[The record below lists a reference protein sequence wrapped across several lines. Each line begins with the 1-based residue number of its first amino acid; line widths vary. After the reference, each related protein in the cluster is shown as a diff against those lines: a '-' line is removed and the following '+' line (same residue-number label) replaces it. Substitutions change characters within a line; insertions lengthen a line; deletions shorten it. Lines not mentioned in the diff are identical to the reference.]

1 MKVENKI
8 LPNEEQLKGFTDEP
22 EKGPIKM
29 LNLIKLKNYAEY
41 ADGRET
47 NLSGL
52 EAYMLYGEETKKH
65 LEIVGA
71 KIIFSGPVARLM
83 IGEADDMWDLVAIA
97 EYPNRKAMLEMIMDP
112 NYQESA
118 KHREAGLEGQ
128 LNIETK
134 TGEFDW

>member
-1 MKVENKI
+1 MKVENKV
-8 LPNEEQLKGFTDEP
+8 LPNEEQIKGFTDEP

-71 KIIFSGPVARLM
+71 KIIFSGPVSRLM
-83 IGEADDMWDLVAIA
+83 IGESDDMWDLVAIA

-128 LNIETK
+128 LNIEIL
-134 TGEFDW
+134 

>member
-1 MKVENKI
+1 MRIENKI
-8 LPNEEQLKGFTDEP
+8 LPNEEQIKGFTDEP

-65 LEIVGA
+65 LEKVA
-71 KIIFSGPVARLM
+71 FLPSSNTMALPCHSFHSLLAFSNSKYTCLLFKCSNVSTIL
-83 IGEADDMWDLVAIA
+83 
-97 EYPNRKAMLEMIMDP
+97 
-112 NYQESA
+112 
-118 KHREAGLEGQ
+118 
-128 LNIETK
+128 
-134 TGEFDW
+134 

>member
-52 EAYMLYGEETKKH
+52 EAYMLYGEETKEH
-65 LEIVGA
+65 LKKVGA
-71 KIIFSGPVARLM
+71 KIIFSGQVSRLM

-128 LNIETK
+128 LNIEIL
-134 TGEFDW
+134 

>member
-1 MKVENKI
+1 MITRESVFIALRVLSKI
-8 LPNEEQLKGFTDEP
+8 
-22 EKGPIKM
+22 I
-29 LNLIKLKNYAEY
+29 LIKLKNYAEY

-52 EAYMLYGEETKKH
+52 EAYMLYGEETKIH
-65 LEIVGA
+65 LEKVGA
-71 KIIFSGPVARLM
+71 KIIFSGPVSRLM

-118 KHREAGLEGQ
+118 KHREAALEGQ
-128 LNIETK
+128 LNIEVL
-134 TGEFDW
+134 

>member
-1 MKVENKI
+1 MKIENKI

-29 LNLIKLKNYAEY
+29 LNLVKLKDKAEY
-41 ADGRET
+41 QDGRESDI
-47 NLSGL
+47 SGL
-52 EAYMLYGEETKKH
+52 EAYTIYGKEVVEH
-65 LEIVGA
+65 LNKVGA
-71 KIIFSGPVARLM
+71 KLIFSGVVDRLM

-118 KHREAGLEGQ
+118 KHREAALEGQ
-128 LNIETK
+128 LNIEVL
-134 TGEFDW
+134 